1 MRDIYGREIENVGKR
16 DPLSLT
22 HFYKSGD
29 NTRSYNSPYSSFHKS
44 HALFLNCLSRYF
56 REKKQIAKLKN
67 VFTVGALLSLL
78 LYSAKQK
85 FSSLSWFAH
94 IGVIRLGPINL
105 VRWWKQIV

>member
-56 REKKQIAKLKN
+56 REKITNRKTQKCFYCRCFIIVAFILSKTKIQ
-67 VFTVGALLSLL
+67 FTELICSHW
-78 LYSAKQK
+78 SH
-85 FSSLSWFAH
+85 S
-94 IGVIRLGPINL
+94 IRAY
-105 VRWWKQIV
+105 